1 MTTSLDL
8 ARQGILIWQEIVG
21 IKVTDTSFN
30 LNNYDKFSD
39 LKRAVTALEHD
50 QSGVTSALLI
60 SAFFA
65 AHKQNPRFS
74 LDDVLSTS
82 PRLQTALA
90 LGKEMEAVLG
100 NPLLADAQAAFEA
113 ALVEAMTHYG
123 ASENPEVM
131 AAIADAALIADLRQS
146 AFNSLSK
153 LRLDQF
159 LRGEAEPESSK
170 PVFVRQVY
178 KWWNINSLLA
188 AATRMPS
195 GISLNLISNEDA
207 LGSFFAFVIR
217 NGGNLYILS
226 DRGRVDHPL
235 QNGMRRR
242 PDRVMN
248 DRISQ
253 NWFPYDLADIEY
265 DESTRKL
272 KTKASA
278 ERGLVGYQV
287 DLLPLAELKDLPTEN
302 LVWTTLMFSLIVDKF
317 WKGGHQ
323 VEELSFTGEM
333 VKNSQALLS
342 VAQTANLPVQS
353 GQIQPFTELDQT
365 SISPENS
372 TKAEIGDSFH
382 NKDLWLQDRYGHR
395 VSTELLNL
403 TAPSDTVIQV
413 VISKDAQAVVADE
426 TQLVERKA
434 EGTCV
439 YAAHK
444 YPSTQFGTR
453 QEIEQDRKFLAR
465 VNYADAIQTL
475 ADMEFKERSEQVR
488 KWFMDRCKAN
498 AENLLALAHAES
510 IWLFGG
516 TGNLTSIHENH
527 APCRVT
533 RGADGFQ
540 NENSESFK
548 PNALNY
554 RFMKVFSAKD
564 SDRPWWR
571 EPLFSFRNNKTPLCN
586 INGTEASYE
595 VLFTPVVSEDL
606 AFMAGC
612 TVEELPDVLQ
622 KWDLKDGYHGNRI
635 LNRIDPIH
643 WRLKNP
649 WLDLDLRA
657 RFALSKRAMTAIEK
671 ANAPIPFANLVEV
684 D

>member
-1 MTTSLDL
+1 MGL
-8 ARQGILIWQEIVG
+8 A
-21 IKVTDTSFN
+21 
-30 LNNYDKFSD
+30 
-39 LKRAVTALEHD
+39 
-50 QSGVTSALLI
+50 
-60 SAFFA
+60 
-65 AHKQNPRFS
+65 
-74 LDDVLSTS
+74 
-82 PRLQTALA
+82 
-90 LGKEMEAVLG
+90 KEMEAVLG

-113 ALVEAMTHYG
+113 ALVDAMAHYG

-242 PDRVMN
+242 PDRVMDN
-248 DRISQ
+248 RISQ

-272 KTKASA
+272 KAKASS

-287 DLLPLAELKDLPTEN
+287 DLLALAELKDLPAEN
-302 LVWTTLMFSLIVDKF
+302 LVWTTLMFSLIVEKF

-333 VKNSQALLS
+333 VKNNQALLS

-353 GQIQPFTELDQT
+353 SLIQPFVQLDQT
-365 SISPENS
+365 AISPENS

-382 NKDLWLQDRYGHR
+382 NKDIWLQERYGHR

-413 VISKDAQAVVADE
+413 VIGQDAQAVVADE

-434 EGTCV
+434 KGTRV

-475 ADMEFKERSEQVR
+475 AEIEFKERSEQVHQ
-488 KWFMDRCKAN
+488 WFLDRCKAN
-498 AENLLALAHAES
+498 AENLLALAHTKS

-516 TGNLTSIHENH
+516 TGNLTGIHEDH

-533 RGADGFQ
+533 RGAEGFQ
-540 NENSESFK
+540 NENAESFR
-548 PNALNY
+548 PNVMNY
-554 RFMKVFSAKD
+554 RFMKVFTEKSEK
-564 SDRPWWR
+564 PWWLKA
-571 EPLFSFRNNKTPLCN
+571 LFNYRNNKTPLCN
-586 INGTEASYE
+586 INGTEAAYE
-595 VLFTPVVSEDL
+595 VLFTPVVSADL

-622 KWDLKDGYHGNRI
+622 NWDLKDGYHGNQI
-635 LNRIDPIH
+635 LSRIDPIH

-649 WLDLDLRA
+649 WLDLDMRV